1 MDSADA
7 GTDLILADLLRLRH
21 AAEATSNGVIKG
33 QLWSK
38 AAATEFLLERFFPVE
53 ALADMIGI
61 TWGLRRGAKILHVG
75 SASGR
80 TVQGLRALGFDAVGV
95 ESNRLA
101 HVATPP
107 SVGHH
112 NRQCELTNLPF
123 ADQEFDLVIETGL
136 CRLTRPDALRAIEE
150 IRRVSKWGMVLGSV
164 TTDLSIDL
172 IERHNLLEGVR
183 MLGSR
188 WDWSEKLYAA
198 GFVHALMD
206 PSLLDEVWKRAVATG
221 AGPGHWYEDAEAN
234 SFLFLS
240 ARRDRIRG
248 GARPSRDRRF
258 RRDARVGRQG
268 HRMSPKRKLP

>member
-7 GTDLILADLLRLRH
+7 GTDLILADLLQRRH
-21 AAEATSNGVIKG
+21 AAEATSNGVIKVRH
-33 QLWSK
+33 WSN
-38 AAATEFLLERFFPVE
+38 AAATEFVLERFFPVD

-61 TWGLRRGAKILHVG
+61 AWGLKRGAKILHVG

-80 TVQGLRALGFDAVGV
+80 TVDGLRALGFDAVGV

-107 SVGHH
+107 TVEHH
-112 NRQCELTNLPF
+112 NLQCELTKLPF

-136 CRLTRPDALRAIEE
+136 CRLTRQDAVRAIQE
-150 IRRVSKWGMVLGSV
+150 IRRVSKCGLVLGSV

-206 PSLLDEVWKRAVATG
+206 PSLLEDVWKRAVAMG
-221 AGPGHWYEDAEAN
+221 AGPGHWYEDAEAI
-234 SFLFLS
+234 LFCFYR
-240 ARRDRIRG
+240 ARRDRVRG
-248 GARPSRDRRF
+248 GAWPRRRSTASSR
-258 RRDARVGRQG
+258 RQG
-268 HRMSPKRKLP
+268 WSPRPPHEA

>member
-21 AAEATSNGVIKG
+21 AAEAASSGVIKG

-38 AAATEFLLERFFPVE
+38 AAATEFVLERFFPVE

-61 TWGLRRGAKILHVG
+61 TWGLKRGAKILHVG

-80 TVQGLRALGFDAVGV
+80 TVEGLRALGFDAVGV

-107 SVGHH
+107 TVGHH
-112 NRQCELTNLPF
+112 NRQCDLTRLPF
-123 ADQEFDLVIETGL
+123 ADREFDLVIETGL
-136 CRLTRPDALRAIEE
+136 CRLTRPDAVRAIQE
-150 IRRVSKWGMVLGSV
+150 IRRVSKCGMVLGSV

-206 PSLLDEVWKRAVATG
+206 PSLLDEVWKRAVAMG
-221 AGPGHWYEDAEAN
+221 AGPGHWYEDAEAM
-234 SFLFLS
+234 LFCFYQPGAIVS
-240 ARRDRIRG
+240 AETPAQAEIDG
-248 GARPSRDRRF
+248 FVETPELVAK
-258 RRDARVGRQG
+258 ATA
-268 HRMSPKRKLP
+268 